1 MNSVKS
7 RIKHKCLKTENG
19 TRFYNYMH
27 QLNLQYG
34 QKVREILKVTAFLIL
49 TIVFVFVGW
58 ALMYGLIM
66 LLQNILI
73 SKILA
78 VIFVPI
84 IVIWLLYKLGK
95 YVLRFIAALFF

>member
-34 QKVREILKVTAFLIL
+34 QKVREILKL
-49 TIVFVFVGW
+49 IVFVFVGW

-73 SKILA
+73 LKIFVA
-78 VIFVPI
+78 IFVPI